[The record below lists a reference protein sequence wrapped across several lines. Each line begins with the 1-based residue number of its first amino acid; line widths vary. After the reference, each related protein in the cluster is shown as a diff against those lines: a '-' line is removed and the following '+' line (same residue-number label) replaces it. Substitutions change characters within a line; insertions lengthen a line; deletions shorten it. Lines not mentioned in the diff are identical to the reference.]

1 MCKFPC
7 ERGILVS
14 ALLADQAWQIR
25 AACRGPQSV
34 VFFPPPHF
42 ERKDEKLE
50 REQRAKA
57 ICTTCGVRDDCLDYA
72 LEIREQHGVW
82 GGLNESERK
91 AVLASREAPVSLA
104 R

>member
-1 MCKFPC
+1 M
-7 ERGILVS
+7 S

-25 AACRGPQSV
+25 AACRGPQSI
-34 VFFPPPHF
+34 VFFPPTHF

-57 ICTTCGVRDDCLDYA
+57 ICSSCGVKDDCLRYA
-72 LEIREQHGVW
+72 LKIREQHGVW
-82 GGLNESERK
+82 GGLTEAERK
-91 AVLASREAPVSLA
+91 AVLAEREAVGA